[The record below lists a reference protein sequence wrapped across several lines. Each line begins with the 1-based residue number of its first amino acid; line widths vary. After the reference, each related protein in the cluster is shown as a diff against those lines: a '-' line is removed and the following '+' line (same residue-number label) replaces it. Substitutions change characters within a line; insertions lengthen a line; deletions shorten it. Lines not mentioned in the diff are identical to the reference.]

1 MEMSP
6 AGFSEV
12 GALRR
17 VLMKH
22 VRDAFVDAAT
32 IAAQW
37 QPLAYAAP
45 PDLPAACDEF
55 ERLVELIARNGA
67 EVEFLPADSRT
78 GLDSIY
84 VRDAS
89 IVTPAGTVLANMGKR
104 QRAGEPAAHAV
115 AFQMAHIPVAGA
127 IEPPGTL
134 EGGDLLWLDPETVAV
149 GEGYRT
155 NAEGIRQLRVILGPA
170 IDVLVAPLP
179 HWHGQ
184 GEVLHL
190 MSLISPVDTNLA
202 VVYSPLM
209 PVPFRT
215 ALQDRGYELIEVPDD
230 EFDSMGTNVLAL
242 APRRCVM
249 LQGNPQTRRA
259 LERAGAEVFE
269 YQGAEISAKGAGGPT
284 CLTRPLV
291 RE

>member
-1 MEMSP
+1 MSP

-17 VLMKH
+17 VVMKH
-22 VRDAFVDAAT
+22 VRDAFVDEET

-37 QPLAYAAP
+37 RPLGYTAP
-45 PDLPAACDEF
+45 PDLSAARDEYD
-55 ERLVELIARNGA
+55 RLVELIALSGV
-67 EVEFLPADSRT
+67 EVEFLPEDSGT

-89 IVTPAGTVLANMGKR
+89 IVTPAGVVLANMGKR
-104 QRAGEPAAHAV
+104 LRAGEPAAQAD
-115 AFQMAHIPVAGA
+115 AFRAAHIPIAGA

-134 EGGDLLWLDPETVAV
+134 EGGDLLWLDPQTVAV

-155 NAEGIRQLRVILGPA
+155 NAEGIRQLRAILGPA

-202 VVYSPLM
+202 VVYPPLM
-209 PVPFRT
+209 TVPFRT
-215 ALQDRGYELIEVPDD
+215 ALLDRGYELIEVPGE
-230 EFDSMGTNVLAL
+230 EFDSMGTNVLAI

-249 LQGNPQTRRA
+249 IEGNPQTRRA
-259 LERAGAEVFE
+259 LERAGAEVWE
-269 YQGAEISAKGAGGPT
+269 YRGAEISAIGAGGPT

-291 RE
+291 RGE